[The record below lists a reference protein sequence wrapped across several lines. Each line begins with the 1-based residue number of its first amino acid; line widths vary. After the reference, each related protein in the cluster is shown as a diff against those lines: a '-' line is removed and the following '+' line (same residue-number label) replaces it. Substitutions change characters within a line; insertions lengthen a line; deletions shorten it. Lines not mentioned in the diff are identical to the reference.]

1 MNVNIAD
8 LAWLS
13 FISMRLMKTTSKSI
27 RLDLYTIEIETNVFK
42 MTFQKCVKTP
52 SLQQHVSKSQ
62 GGQSTEQSELCGG
75 K

>member
-1 MNVNIAD
+1 
-8 LAWLS
+8 
-13 FISMRLMKTTSKSI
+13 MKTTSKSN
-27 RLDLYTIEIETNVFK
+27 RSIEIETNVFK
-42 MTFQKCVKTP
+42 ITFQKCVKTP

>member
-1 MNVNIAD
+1 MKVSS
-8 LAWLS
+8 AWAWW
-13 FISMRLMKTTSKSI
+13 KQHQNQ
-27 RLDLYTIEIETNVFK
+27 LDLYTIEIETNVFK

>member
-1 MNVNIAD
+1 MAEIHQHEVDENNNQ
-8 LAWLS
+8 S
-13 FISMRLMKTTSKSI
+13 Y
-27 RLDLYTIEIETNVFK
+27 LYTIEIETYVFK
-42 MTFQKCVKTP
+42 ITFQKCVKTP